1 MARISVEDCLQ
12 KVSSRFG
19 LVMLA
24 SARTKQLYK
33 GSKPR
38 VQADNK
44 EIVLALREI
53 AAGKV
58 TPARPLEEDRRL
70 QEKAP
75 QELPQETD
83 E

>member
-1 MARISVEDCLQ
+1 MARISVEDCLK
-12 KVSSRFG
+12 KVSNRFA
-19 LVMLA
+19 LVLLA
-24 SARTKQLYK
+24 SSRTKQLYK

-58 TPARPLEEDRRL
+58 TPARPLEGGRSL
-70 QEKAP
+70 QAKAP
-75 QELPQETD
+75 KELKEK
-83 E
+83 